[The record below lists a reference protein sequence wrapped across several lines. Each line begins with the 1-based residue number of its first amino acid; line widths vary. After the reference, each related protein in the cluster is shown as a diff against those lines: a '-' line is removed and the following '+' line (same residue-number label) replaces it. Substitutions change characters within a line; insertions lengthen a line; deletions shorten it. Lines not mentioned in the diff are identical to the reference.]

1 MIDNQ
6 LGLVSSILVFL
17 VISLTFTS
25 IGLFLLRK
33 LSLLDYNLQTIL
45 LSFAL
50 GGGLFGV
57 AISCLSLCGLFKT
70 SFVLPLM
77 LLLLFSFGSG
87 GYRFYRDYF
96 AIRSLVDRLKLQY
109 QGRIDFAINGWL
121 ALIVTLY
128 FIAALSPEIS
138 GDPLSHNLSM
148 PKTIAQSGSFLD
160 IWKTGMDSVHTTSPK
175 LVDHFYALGILFGSD
190 TISSLLNFAFLIT
203 CLLAIFAFVRQCAD
217 DTTARWT
224 VLAVGLMPVVI
235 YSGTVRKLD
244 LGMAMFELSA
254 AYCLYLFSKQQ
265 KISWLIIA
273 SSFIG
278 FVLGVRY
285 NGLNSAALF
294 TVLLLLYIYRQ
305 PPLRAQWQRILSAWI
320 LPATALSALWYLTNF
335 ILYGNPL
342 FPFYDSVFH
351 PFTTDLVFEHW
362 GGTSPDIMGALAASF
377 TIPTTGPF
385 GWFKPL
391 WHFSF
396 YEGPASNAWT
406 PLILA
411 SFPLIL
417 STRIHRER
425 WGRYVLYYFTL
436 SYILWLNQ
444 IHLTRTI
451 ISPLA
456 LMTALATIAFLRV
469 NYKFGHLLRLGLVC
483 LFFWSSLILVRGT
496 YGRIPYV
503 LGIES
508 RVEFLEREIST
519 VPNYPSI
526 KMALYAN
533 GLPAP
538 SKVLLVNAP
547 HGYNF
552 DQYLFPTHKYSAE
565 LELADL
571 LQQLSSDKVS
581 HIFINTYNDTFP
593 MLIPEE
599 NPILSPLLNAE
610 KLQKV
615 LMDTVQYHPSSIF
628 KDKRQWTQ
636 HFYEVV
642 YD

>member
-6 LGLVSSILVFL
+6 LGLVSSTFVFL

-45 LSFAL
+45 LSFSL

-57 AISCLSLCGLFKT
+57 AISSLSLCGLFKM

-77 LLLLFSFGSG
+77 LLLLFSCGSG

-96 AIRSLVDRLKLQY
+96 AIRSLNDRFKLQY
-109 QGRIDFAINGWL
+109 QSRIDFAINGWL
-121 ALIVTLY
+121 ALIVILY

-148 PKTIAQSGSFLD
+148 PKAIAQSGSFLD
-160 IWKTGMDSVHTTSPK
+160 IWKTGIDSPHTTAPK

-203 CLLAIFAFVRQCAD
+203 CLLAIFAFVRQYTD
-217 DTTARWT
+217 DATARWA
-224 VLAVGLMPVVI
+224 VLAVSLMPVVI

-254 AYCLYLFSKQQ
+254 AYCLYLFCKQQ

-278 FVLGVRY
+278 FALGARY

-294 TVLLLLYIYRQ
+294 TGLLLIYVYRQ
-305 PPLRAQWQRILSAWI
+305 PPLRAQWQKILSAWI
-320 LPATALSALWYLTNF
+320 LPATILSCLWYLANF

-342 FPFYDSVFH
+342 FPFYDSIFH
-351 PFTTDLVFEHW
+351 PLTTDLVFEHW
-362 GGTSPDIMGALAASF
+362 GGTVPNMMDSLGAF
-377 TIPTTGPF
+377 IIPMTGPF

-396 YEGPASNAWT
+396 YEGAASNVWT

-425 WGRYVLYYFTL
+425 WVRYVLYYFTL
-436 SYILWLNQ
+436 SYILWSNQ
-444 IHLTRTI
+444 IHLTRTL

-456 LMTALATIAFLRV
+456 LMTALATIVFLRV
-469 NYKFGHLLRLGLVC
+469 NNILGHLLRFGLIC
-483 LFFWSSLILVRGT
+483 LFVWSSLTLVRGT

-508 RVEFLEREIST
+508 REEFLEREIST
-519 VPNYPSI
+519 IPNYPSL
-526 KMALYAN
+526 KMTLYAN

-538 SKVLLVNAP
+538 SKVLLINAP
-547 HGYNF
+547 HGYYL
-552 DQYLFPTHKYSAE
+552 DQYLFPTHKYSTE

-581 HIFINTYNDTFP
+581 HIFINTYNDTLP